1 MATAREKSDWWRTA
15 QLCSLIYNMNRSTKS
30 NAKDPEDFMPSGL
43 VRRRDDKIKISMSD
57 FCDMM
62 KAEKVTK

>member
-1 MATAREKSDWWRTA
+1 
-15 QLCSLIYNMNRSTKS
+15 MNRSTKS

-62 KAEKVTK
+62 KAAKVTK